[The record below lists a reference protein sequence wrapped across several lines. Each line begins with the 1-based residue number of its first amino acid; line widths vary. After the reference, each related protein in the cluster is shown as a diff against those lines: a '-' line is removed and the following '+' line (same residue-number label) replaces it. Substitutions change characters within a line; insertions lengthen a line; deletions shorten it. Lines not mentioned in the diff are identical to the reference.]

1 MTDIAWDTILRSFPF
16 STKEQFVLY
25 VLFRSVQKNDSFSSL
40 FSVQYK
46 RTFRSLR
53 SFFVCKKNVWFLF
66 RTFCSIFEL
75 FLPFLGVKSGF
86 ISRQKLEN
94 RTKHSKNERNVHLRS
109 FPFILIIINLFNYF
123 LSPKS
128 SLPDLT

>member
-25 VLFRSVQKNDSFSSL
+25 VLFRSVQKYVS
-40 FSVQYK
+40 
-46 RTFRSLR
+46 SLR
-53 SFFVCKKNVWFLF
+53 SFFVCKKKDFF
-66 RTFCSIFEL
+66 IFCTLRSIFKF

-94 RTKHSKNERNVHLRS
+94 RTKRSKNERNVHLRS

-123 LSPKS
+123 LGFISRQKHEK
-128 SLPDLT
+128 